1 MYQSRHEA
9 MMPAPDDVWDKRPN
23 VAPDVN
29 VGPVERA
36 LSIFSGAMLV
46 LSGIRRGRVPALFTG
61 SALLYR
67 GITGFCPLYG
77 AIESRSGVS
86 LLRGLQLEESLTV
99 NKPVHQVYALWHH
112 LENLP
117 RFMSHIESVTPTG
130 EKRSHW
136 VAKLSPPL
144 RLEWDAEITEDEENK
159 KLSWRSLPGSKIHH
173 SGTVFFHG
181 VRAWRGTEVKI
192 ILTYTPP
199 GGSAGAGAAE
209 LLRRLTKNQIRAD
222 LRAFKAVVETGEKPT
237 NAIHWSTRAPQ
248 RHAETEQQRVF
259 ASP

>member
-1 MYQSRHEA
+1 MYQGRHEA
-9 MMPAPDDVWDKRPN
+9 LMPVPDDVWDKGMN
-23 VAPDVN
+23 VALDVN
-29 VGPVERA
+29 VGPVERV
-36 LSIFSGAMLV
+36 LSIVSGATLV
-46 LSGIRRGRVPALFTG
+46 LFGVHRRAVSALVAG
-61 SALLYR
+61 GALLYR
-67 GITGFCPLYG
+67 GITGFCPLYRT
-77 AIESRSGVS
+77 IESRSGVS

-99 NKPVHQVYALWHH
+99 NKPVHQVYALWRH

-117 RFMSHIESVTPTG
+117 RFMSHIESVTPAG
-130 EKRSHW
+130 DNRSHW

-144 RLEWDAEITEDEENK
+144 RLEWDAEITEDEANK
-159 KLSWRSLPGSKIHH
+159 KLSWRSLPESKIDH
-173 SGTVFFHG
+173 SGSVFFHG
-181 VRAWRGTEVKI
+181 ARAGRGTEVKI

-237 NAIHWSTRAPQ
+237 NAIRWSNRAPQ
-248 RHAETEQQRVF
+248 RHAETEQQRVY